1 MARLVVK
8 CERFIP
14 CALTRVFPVIADVH
28 HGRRMLLTEHFRDYQ
43 VHRSKNGSTLLSW
56 VLHVGTHRR
65 QYRMAIE
72 RVVPGKLLVERD
84 TLSSFTLTWE
94 VVAEGEGCRVV
105 LESRWDQRS
114 HGFPAL
120 FERIFAPRALKRIYE
135 AMLYRL
141 ESIASNDQVILG
153 PAVEAAETEGQ
164 QVGPH

>member
-1 MARLVVK
+1 MAR

-14 CALTRVFPVIADVH
+14 CAPTRVFPVIADVH
-28 HGRRMLLTEHFRDYQ
+28 SGQRMLLTEHFRDYQ

-84 TLSSFTLTWE
+84 TLSSFTLIWDVT
-94 VVAEGEGCRVV
+94 AEEEGCRVV
-105 LESRWDQRS
+105 LESQWDQRS
-114 HGFPAL
+114 RGVPAL
-120 FERIFAPRALKRIYE
+120 FERIFAPRSLQRIYE

-141 ESIASNDQVILG
+141 EGVASSDQVVLG
-153 PAVEAAETEGQ
+153 PAVDVPETEGQ